1 MIKAGSAMAH
11 MRDEPMAHDTF
22 APKKRRLS
30 RALVTM
36 SAIAVAVLSGCASRD
51 DLTTGGIPDDY
62 RQRHPI
68 VVAEAEQ
75 TVDIPVASTDRRLNI
90 AQRDMIR
97 GFAQNYASRATGP
110 VYLLTPEGSPNA
122 VAARQLR
129 GQVRAELSARGIASS
144 KIVNSAY
151 GAAGA
156 GDAAPIRLSFVG
168 TTAMTSQCG
177 QWPRDMINDFTN
189 QNYYNFGCATQNNLA
204 AQVANPED
212 LVAPRGMTPIDAA
225 RRNAAIKEYRERTTT
240 ISDSSSSSSG
250 SGSF

>member
-1 MIKAGSAMAH
+1 MSAAAMAQH
-11 MRDEPMAHDTF
+11 RDQSMANQQNTAHES
-22 APKKRRLS
+22 RLS
-30 RALVTM
+30 KSLLT
-36 SAIAVAVLSGCASRD
+36 AVAVTVALLSGCASHD

-75 TVDIPVASTDRRLNI
+75 SVDLPVASTDRRLNI

-97 GFAQNYASRATGP
+97 GFAQNYLSRATGP

-122 VAARQLR
+122 AAARQLR

-144 KIVNSAY
+144 KIVNSSY
-151 GAAGA
+151 AATGP
-156 GDAAPIRLSFVG
+156 GDAAPIRLTFLG

-177 QWPRDMINDFTN
+177 QWPRDMINDFSN

-212 LVAPRGMTPIDAA
+212 LIAPRGMTPIDAT
-225 RRNAAIKEYRERTTT
+225 RRNAAIKEYRETSST
-240 ISDSSSSSSG
+240 IEDVTGSST
-250 SGSF
+250 F

>member
-1 MIKAGSAMAH
+1 MTRRKTGPSVTGKSGSLLVLAALAAAM
-11 MRDEPMAHDTF
+11 
-22 APKKRRLS
+22 
-30 RALVTM
+30 
-36 SAIAVAVLSGCASRD
+36 LSGCASRD

-68 VVAEAEQ
+68 VVTEAEQ
-75 TVDIPVASTDRRLNI
+75 SVDIPVASTDRRLNT

-97 GFAQNYASRATGP
+97 GFAQNYGSRATGP

-122 VAARQLR
+122 SAARQLR

-151 GAAGA
+151 AANSV
-156 GDAAPIRLSFVG
+156 GDAAPIRLTFVG

-177 QWPRDMINDFTN
+177 QWPKDMINDFNN

-204 AQVANPED
+204 AQIANPED

-225 RRNAAIKEYRERTTT
+225 RRNAAIKEYRERTST
-240 ISDSSSSSSG
+240 IEEVSG
-250 SGSF
+250 SSNF

>member
-1 MIKAGSAMAH
+1 MTRRNTGSSVTGKSGSLLVLAALAAAM
-11 MRDEPMAHDTF
+11 
-22 APKKRRLS
+22 
-30 RALVTM
+30 
-36 SAIAVAVLSGCASRD
+36 LSGCASRD

-68 VVAEAEQ
+68 VVTEAEQ
-75 TVDIPVASTDRRLNI
+75 SVDIPVASTDRRLNT

-97 GFAQNYASRATGP
+97 GFAQNYGSRATGP

-122 VAARQLR
+122 SAARQLR

-151 GAAGA
+151 AANSV
-156 GDAAPIRLSFVG
+156 GDAAPIRLTFVG

-177 QWPRDMINDFTN
+177 QWPKDMINDFNN

-204 AQVANPED
+204 AQIANPED

-225 RRNAAIKEYRERTTT
+225 RRNAAIKEYRERTST
-240 ISDSSSSSSG
+240 IEEVSG
-250 SGSF
+250 SSNF